1 MAAMTDE
8 QRDTI
13 ISNYMDATLDG
24 DTFTGA
30 ARSLR
35 SIRGYKPPPT
45 SREVAALYIA
55 AGKLAAMGDNFVPFA
70 TAIARAGGQYQSS
83 GELLASAHEAA
94 ARVVRE
100 GYTDVIKLASP
111 EPGRRRDAQRPFTMR
126 EILTVREALT
136 DAECAFSAIN
146 GVPGIGWVEAAIR
159 ESLGMRKWIREER
172 HA

>member
-1 MAAMTDE
+1 MPNMTDE
-8 QRDTI
+8 QRDAKI
-13 ISNYMDATLDG
+13 ERYMDATLDG
-24 DTFTGA
+24 ETFTGT

-35 SIRGYKPPPT
+35 SIQGYKPPP
-45 SREVAALYIA
+45 RNEEIGALYRA
-55 AGKLAAMGDNFVPFA
+55 AGKLAAMGDNYVPFA
-70 TAIARAGGQYQSS
+70 IAIAHAGGQFQSS

-126 EILTVREALT
+126 EILTVREVLT
-136 DAECAFSAIN
+136 DAELSFSAIN

-159 ESLGMRKWIREER
+159 ESLGMRKWIRDER
-172 HA
+172 RV